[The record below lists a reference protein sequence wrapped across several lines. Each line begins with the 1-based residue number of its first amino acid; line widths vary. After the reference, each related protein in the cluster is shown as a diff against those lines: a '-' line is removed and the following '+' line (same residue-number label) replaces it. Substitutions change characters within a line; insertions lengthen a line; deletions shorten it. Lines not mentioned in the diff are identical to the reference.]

1 MTNVLGWRRVLGVL
15 APSTNTVVEADFA
28 RMRVPGVTTH
38 MGRIHITDADLS
50 SDTSFEG
57 LLDQVRRE
65 IDAATARVLTCEPDA
80 MVMGMSA
87 ETFWGGIDGN
97 RHFTE
102 HMREVSGMDVT
113 MGANA
118 CLKALQLYDVRR
130 VGVITPY
137 QPVGDEQVARFFTE
151 SGYDVVAVEGLK
163 CPSATAIAEV
173 PESRLRRAILDLQA
187 RDVEAVV
194 QVGTNL
200 SMVRLADEAER
211 WLGIP
216 VVAINAATWWAAL
229 RENGIDDQ
237 IEGAGDLLARR

>member
-1 MTNVLGWRRVLGVL
+1 
-15 APSTNTVVEADFA
+15 
-28 RMRVPGVTTH
+28 MRVPGVTTH

-50 SDTSFEG
+50 SNTSFES

-97 RHFTE
+97 RQFTE
-102 HMREVSGMDVT
+102 HMRAISGMDVT

-118 CLKALQLYDVRR
+118 CIKALELYGVRR
-130 VGVITPY
+130 VGVVTPY
-137 QPVGDEQVARFFTE
+137 QPLGDEQVVRYFTE
-151 SGYDVVAVEGLK
+151 CGYEVLGVEGLK
-163 CPSATAIAEV
+163 CPTAPAISQV
-173 PESRLRRAILDLQA
+173 PESRLRQAIVDLHRQ
-187 RDVEAVV
+187 DVEAVV

-200 SMVRLADEAER
+200 SMVGLADEAQR
-211 WLGIP
+211 WLDIP

-229 RENGIDDQ
+229 RENGIEDR
-237 IEGAGDLLARR
+237 IEGAGDLLANH

>member
-1 MTNVLGWRRVLGVL
+1 VL

-97 RHFTE
+97 RQFTQ

-118 CLKALQLYDVRR
+118 CLKALALYGVRR
-130 VGVITPY
+130 VGVLTPY

-151 SGYDVVAVEGLK
+151 CGYDVVAVEGLK
-163 CPSATAIAEV
+163 CPTAPAISQV
-173 PESRLRRAILDLQA
+173 PESRLRQAILGLHAQ
-187 RDVEAVV
+187 DVEAVV

-200 SMVRLADEAER
+200 SMVGLADEAQR
-211 WLGIP
+211 WLDIP
-216 VVAINAATWWAAL
+216 VIAINAATWWAAL
-229 RENGIDDQ
+229 RDNGIEDRID
-237 IEGAGDLLARR
+237 GAGDLLANQ